1 MDIDND
7 PAHAQSSSAAIR
19 PRPQPPFVSVSV
31 GAQASAFLNAAQVHD
46 DRRSVRRRLN
56 EGTEAASAESIVHRP
71 VTMPSNSGMHHWPGD
86 AGLWDM
92 GGNPGM
98 TPPNSSS
105 SMGAALPIRVQPLAS
120 SLVHTQVASSLPAPP
135 VRPAP
140 RPARLIPTAASASRP
155 PRIVPAAVSIAPAG
169 PPAPPAPLAP
179 AAPAVPI
186 VSNAAPTAAT
196 TPAREVLPAQ
206 TRVL

>member
-86 AGLWDM
+86 AGLRDM

-140 RPARLIPTAASASRP
+140 RLSASSALSACSNPRP
-155 PRIVPAAVSIAPAG
+155 RPLEVQVSKLVID
-169 PPAPPAPLAP
+169 
-179 AAPAVPI
+179 
-186 VSNAAPTAAT
+186 
-196 TPAREVLPAQ
+196 
-206 TRVL
+206 